1 MDLLI
6 MEGIINAAQK
16 RHNKLL
22 SDAIGNYLDDIATS
36 IEKQKKLD
44 ELFDSHDKIDETLWI
59 FQLIK
64 DELRSNNVDKSSCLV
79 KILFKN
85 LNSSHK
91 FWIKIFKIT
100 NSECSCS
107 YFGDLLNI
115 RIVRQTTF
123 NIVIMYFKS
132 LAYDGHYF
140 ISEDLIEDKSKV
152 KFLKSIDFSQ
162 MIGFLYFLMNY
173 KDDISLLISKCM
185 TEFDPA
191 FVRYLFKSFKV
202 LSL

>member
-1 MDLLI
+1 
-6 MEGIINAAQK
+6 MESIINTAQT
-16 RHNKLL
+16 RHNQLL
-22 SDAIGNYLDDIATS
+22 SDAIGNCLDDIATS
-36 IEKQKKLD
+36 IEKQRKLD
-44 ELFDSHDKIDETLWI
+44 ELFDNQDMIDETLWI
-59 FQLIK
+59 FQLMMK
-64 DELRSNNVDKSSCLV
+64 ELRAYKIDKSSCLV
-79 KILFKN
+79 KILIKN
-85 LNSSHK
+85 LNSSQQ
-91 FWIKIFKIT
+91 FWNKIFKIT

-107 YFGDLLNI
+107 NFGDLLTI

-152 KFLKSIDFSQ
+152 KLLKSIDFSQ

-173 KDDISLLISKCM
+173 KDDISDLMSKYM
-185 TEFDPA
+185 AEFDPA
-191 FVRYLFKSFKV
+191 FIRYLFKSFKV